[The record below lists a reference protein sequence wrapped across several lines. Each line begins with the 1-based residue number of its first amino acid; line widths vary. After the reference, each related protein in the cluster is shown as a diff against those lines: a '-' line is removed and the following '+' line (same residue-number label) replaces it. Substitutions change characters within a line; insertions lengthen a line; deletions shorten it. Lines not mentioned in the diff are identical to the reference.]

1 MSYNNFVLNDLKKG
15 LTSLKLLTF
24 LISIAVIIYLLQFL
38 FDILRGFS
46 DIIWVFILGW
56 LVSFILE
63 PFVDIFTKYLKLS
76 RPLAT
81 TSVFVLSAVLIIV
94 VFVIF
99 VPNIVSHFNALGQV
113 IPQFLERSPP
123 LVQRVFENFINSLN
137 TSSDLIPS
145 VTQFLI
151 NLVVVLI
158 LSFYLVL
165 EKENLNKKVF
175 RITPTKYHET
185 IRFVQRVIDQSFAS
199 FVRVQVFWGVLGGII
214 TFIVLKIFDVS
225 FASST
230 SILAGVLTAVPVI
243 GPIIGVFPPLLIAL
257 VDKPDQAIIIFL
269 IIFVVQQFIF
279 NVFGPKIIG
288 RVFNINP
295 ILVILSLLI
304 GIKVAGAI
312 GAVLAIPVISILI
325 IFGQELYTY
334 YFKEKETRPQ

>member
-1 MSYNNFVLNDLKKG
+1 MFNDLKKG

-24 LISIAVIIYLLQFL
+24 LISVAVIIYLLRFL
-38 FDILRGFS
+38 FDILRDFS

-63 PFVDIFTKYLKLS
+63 PIVDLFTKYLKLPRS
-76 RPLAT
+76 LAT
-81 TSVFVLSAVLIIV
+81 ALVFVLSAVFIILA
-94 VFVIF
+94 FISF
-99 VPNIVSHFNALGQV
+99 IPNIVSQFTALGKI
-113 IPQFLERSPP
+113 IPEFLEKSPP
-123 LVQRVFENFINSLN
+123 VIQRVFENFVNSLN
-137 TSSDLIPS
+137 TSQDLIPS

-175 RITPTKYHET
+175 TITPTKYHKT
-185 IRFVQRVIDQSFAS
+185 LRFVQRVIDHSFAS
-199 FVRVQVFWGVLGGII
+199 FVRVQVFWGILGGII

-230 SILAGVLTAVPVI
+230 AILAGILTAVPVI
-243 GPIIGVFPPLLIAL
+243 GPIIGVFPPLLVAL

-269 IIFVVQQFIF
+269 AVFIIQQFIF

-288 RVFNINP
+288 RAFNINP
-295 ILVILSLLI
+295 ILVIFALLI

-312 GAVLAIPVISILI
+312 GAVLAIPVISILL
-325 IFGQELYTY
+325 IFSQELYTY
-334 YFKEKETRPQ
+334 YFKEKETSPQ